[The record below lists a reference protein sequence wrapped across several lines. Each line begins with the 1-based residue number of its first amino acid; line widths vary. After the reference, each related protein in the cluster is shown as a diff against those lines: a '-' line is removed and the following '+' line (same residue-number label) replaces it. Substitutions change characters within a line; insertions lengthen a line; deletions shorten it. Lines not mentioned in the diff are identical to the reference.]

1 MFAGGKFILTF
12 QEVFMVNELSQ
23 YTHNANYS
31 RPTTGGYDSTSGAT
45 TNGDEVAAKAG
56 QTQRTRQVQTLP
68 GQDKN
73 NPDGSPRDAVELS
86 VEAQEIR
93 KLQLR
98 DREVRAHEAAHAAA
112 GGAYAG
118 SPSYT
123 FERGADG
130 QTYAVGGSVSID
142 MSPVKGDPEATLQKA
157 QQVRAAALAPAQPS
171 SQDMRVAQKAQAMA
185 ATARSEISQ
194 QLNEDLKNIS
204 QTSQA
209 GYGADMVIS
218 GTQTEQQE
226 TSGNRS
232 GGDSGI
238 ARLDIYT

>member
-1 MFAGGKFILTF
+1 
-12 QEVFMVNELSQ
+12 MVNGLSQ
-23 YTHNANYS
+23 YTHMSNYA
-31 RPTTGGYDSTSGAT
+31 RPAEVVHENRNGAT
-45 TNGDEVAAKAG
+45 ADTDKTTANSTH
-56 QTQRTRQVQTLP
+56 TQRTRQVQTLP
-68 GQDKN
+68 GQNKN

-86 VEAQEIR
+86 MEAQEIR
-93 KLQLR
+93 VLQLR

-142 MSPVKGDPEATLQKA
+142 ISPVKGDPEATLQKA

-171 SQDMRVAQKAQAMA
+171 SQDMMVAQKAQAMA
-185 ATARSEISQ
+185 ATARNEISH

-204 QTSQA
+204 QASQA
-209 GYGADMVIS
+209 EAEIDEAVDSLQVAQSVTTDSSTGAS
-218 GTQTEQQE
+218 
-226 TSGNRS
+226 S
-232 GGDSGI
+232 I
-238 ARLDIYT
+238 ARLDVYT

>member
-1 MFAGGKFILTF
+1 
-12 QEVFMVNELSQ
+12 MVNELSQ
-23 YTHNANYS
+23 YTHNSNYA
-31 RPTTGGYDSTSGAT
+31 RPTAGGHDSTSGSIT
-45 TNGDEVAAKAG
+45 DGDTVKAG
-56 QTQRTRQVQTLP
+56 RTQRTSQVQTLP
-68 GQDKN
+68 GQNKN
-73 NPDGSPRDAVELS
+73 KPDGSPRDAVELS

-118 SPSYT
+118 SPAYT

-185 ATARSEISQ
+185 ATARNEISQ
-194 QLNEDLKNIS
+194 QLNADLKDIS

-209 GYGADMVIS
+209 GS
-218 GTQTEQQE
+218 GTDVVVSGNQLEQQE
-226 TSGNRS
+226 TISNRS